1 MALRVQP
8 IDPTRM
14 AWGVITDASYA
25 NAAGCA
31 SQGAFGV
38 FCADQSLVDDGEG
51 VTNLLHWKSGKMH
64 RIVNSTLAAESQ
76 SLSKGLN
83 ELAWSVTVYQE
94 MIKENF
100 NLREWQEE
108 VRTQRMIAATKVN
121 SDERLKR
128 CLCVVDAKSLYD
140 HLVKETVGSAEDRR
154 TAIEMQVIRQSMN
167 ETRASIRWV
176 PHPRMFM
183 DCLTK
188 RAGNR
193 SSLEELL
200 YSGRFCLRDNE
211 VHKNFQEC
219 VKPGKQLVSH

>member
-1 MALRVQP
+1 M
-8 IDPTRM
+8 
-14 AWGVITDASYA
+14 
-25 NAAGCA
+25 
-31 SQGAFGV
+31 
-38 FCADQSLVDDGEG
+38 
-51 VTNLLHWKSGKMH
+51 
-64 RIVNSTLAAESQ
+64 
-76 SLSKGLN
+76 
-83 ELAWSVTVYQE
+83 
-94 MIKENF
+94 
-100 NLREWQEE
+100 
-108 VRTQRMIAATKVN
+108 N